1 MVGTLTRSL
10 AVMMVIGGTGV
21 LSACSPT
28 SFGRATPTV
37 TATPPPPTIQPV
49 QTSSVS
55 SSDLPPIDGSTVL
68 PSNTPSTTG
77 TPTVPG
83 NTASVDGSTSTSS
96 PGFLLDDVGSPGNTT
111 SGRNLT
117 GSVTIEQLLG
127 GWTVMVGAEQCRL
140 NLTYTAKGSTGRYR
154 ASTPGCLV
162 DGLADVTSW
171 NLLGNQIQ
179 FYNESDELVG
189 TLFQSGNRFV
199 GTLAGGQSVSMV
211 G

>member
-1 MVGTLTRSL
+1 MVGTFTRSL

-21 LSACSPT
+21 LAACSPT
-28 SFGRATPTV
+28 SFGRAAPTV

-49 QTSSVS
+49 QTGSVS
-55 SSDLPPIDGSTVL
+55 TSDLPPIDGSTVL
-68 PSNTPSTTG
+68 PANSAPISG
-77 TPTVPG
+77 APTLPG
-83 NTASVDGSTSTSS
+83 NTASLNGATGTSS

-111 SGRNLT
+111 GGRNLT

-127 GWTVMVGAEQCRL
+127 GWTMMVGAEQCRL

-154 ASTPGCLV
+154 ASTPGCMV
-162 DGLADVTSW
+162 EGLTSVTSW

>member
-1 MVGTLTRSL
+1 MVGTLKRSL
-10 AVMMVIGGTGV
+10 GLVLVMGALGV
-21 LSACSPT
+21 VAACSPT
-28 SFGRATPTV
+28 SFGRSAPTV
-37 TATPPPPTIQPV
+37 TATPPAPALQPV
-49 QTSSVS
+49 QTGSVS
-55 SSDLPPIDGSTVL
+55 TSDLPPIDGSTVL
-68 PSNTPSTTG
+68 PANTPSTTG
-77 TPTVPG
+77 SPTVPG
-83 NTASVDGSTSTSS
+83 NTASLDGSTSTSS

-111 SGRNLT
+111 GGRNLS

-127 GWTVMVGAEQCRL
+127 GWTMMVGAEQCRL
-140 NLTYTAKGSTGRYR
+140 NLTHTAKGATGRYR

-162 DGLADVTSW
+162 EGLTEVTSW

-179 FYNESDELVG
+179 LYNESDELIG

>member
-1 MVGTLTRSL
+1 MVGTLSRSL
-10 AVMMVIGGTGV
+10 AMTMVIGATGI
-21 LSACSPT
+21 LAACSPT
-28 SFGRATPTV
+28 SFGRSAPTV
-37 TATPPPPTIQPV
+37 TATPPAPTLQPV
-49 QTSSVS
+49 QTGAVS
-55 SSDLPPIDGSTVL
+55 TSDLPPIDGSTVL
-68 PSNTPSTTG
+68 PENAPSTTG

-83 NTASVDGSTSTSS
+83 NTASLDGSNSTSS

-111 SGRNLT
+111 GGRNLT

-127 GWTVMVGAEQCRL
+127 GWTMMVGAEQCRL

-162 DGLADVTSW
+162 EGLTEVTSW

-179 FYNESDELVG
+179 LYNEADELVG

-199 GTLAGGQSVSMV
+199 GTLAGGQPVSMV

>member
-1 MVGTLTRSL
+1 MVGTLKRSL
-10 AVMMVIGGTGV
+10 GPVLVIGAVSV
-21 LSACSPT
+21 LAACSPT
-28 SFGRATPTV
+28 SFGRSAPTV
-37 TATPPPPTIQPV
+37 TATPPPPMLQPV
-49 QTSSVS
+49 QTGAVS
-55 SSDLPPIDGSTVL
+55 TSDLPPIEGSAVL
-68 PSNTPSTTG
+68 PQNPPSTTG

-83 NTASVDGSTSTSS
+83 NTASLDGSMSTSS
-96 PGFLLDDVGSPGNTT
+96 PGFMLDDVGSPGNTT
-111 SGRNLT
+111 GGRNLT

-162 DGLADVTSW
+162 EGLADVTSW

-179 FYNESDELVG
+179 FYNESDELIG

-199 GTLAGGQSVSMV
+199 GTLSGGQSVSMV

>member
-1 MVGTLTRSL
+1 MVGTLKRSL
-10 AVMMVIGGTGV
+10 GLVLVMGALGV
-21 LSACSPT
+21 LAACSPT
-28 SFGRATPTV
+28 SFGRSTPTV
-37 TATPPPPTIQPV
+37 TATPPAPTLQPV
-49 QTSSVS
+49 QTGSVS
-55 SSDLPPIDGSTVL
+55 TSDLPPIDGSTVL
-68 PSNTPSTTG
+68 PQNPPSTTG

-83 NTASVDGSTSTSS
+83 NTASLDGSMSTSS

-111 SGRNLT
+111 GGRNLT

-127 GWTVMVGAEQCRL
+127 GWTVIVGAEQCRL

-162 DGLADVTSW
+162 EGLTNVTSW

-199 GTLAGGQSVSMV
+199 GTLSGGQSVSMV